1 MSRVNH
7 PIALQNVVFTRSIV
21 VAIQEFQ
28 QGDSPNVEQGPTNK
42 LDVVPLK
49 EQPGYYQAIM
59 KSVLNPKGEKTSRY
73 LIDMECVGIFFAAES
88 LTPDEA
94 TRGVYITA
102 HSVLYGAIRESVA
115 WLTGRQP
122 WGPLLLGLS
131 VLQSMPAAEQHTA
144 TAPPTPPLATSGSV

>member
-1 MSRVNH
+1 MSAANH
-7 PIALQNVVFTRSIV
+7 PIVLQNVVFTRSIV
-21 VAIQEFQ
+21 VAIQEFE

-42 LDVVPLK
+42 LDVAPL
-49 EQPGYYQAIM
+49 EGQPGYYQAIM

-88 LTPDEA
+88 LAPDEA

-131 VLQSMPAAEQHTA
+131 VLQSKPAAGEQTA
-144 TAPPTPPLATSGSV
+144 TTPPNPPLPASGSV